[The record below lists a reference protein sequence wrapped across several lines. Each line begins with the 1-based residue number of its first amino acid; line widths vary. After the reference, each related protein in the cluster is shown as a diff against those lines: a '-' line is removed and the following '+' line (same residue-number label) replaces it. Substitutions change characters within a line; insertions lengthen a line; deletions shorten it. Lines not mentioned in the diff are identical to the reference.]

1 VAPAGFCVSVP
12 HLHLLLVAML
22 AMLAVVIAVV
32 RFYDR
37 DERCFFV
44 RSWRS
49 LKIRSSRSA

>member
-1 VAPAGFCVSVP
+1 VIAHELPLPRGPRRFCVSVP
-12 HLHLLLVAML
+12 HAHLLLVAML

-44 RSWRS
+44 RS
-49 LKIRSSRSA
+49 

>member
-1 VAPAGFCVSVP
+1 MLAHGLPLPRAAPAGFCVSVP

-22 AMLAVVIAVV
+22 AMVAVVIAVV

-44 RSWRS
+44 RS
-49 LKIRSSRSA
+49 